1 MYIESREV
9 MKNRDSGDNQYQNPD
24 KAKIAMTKTKF
35 NSQKLEIYTTET
47 RVIRKSNSAKY
58 VTLDQMH
65 RLGKCSLLFMKH
77 PPRCS
82 CHSPVRR
89 SSCHSSVR
97 RQKKLRVN

>member
-47 RVIRKSNSAKY
+47 KE
-58 VTLDQMH
+58 
-65 RLGKCSLLFMKH
+65 
-77 PPRCS
+77 
-82 CHSPVRR
+82 
-89 SSCHSSVR
+89 
-97 RQKKLRVN
+97 